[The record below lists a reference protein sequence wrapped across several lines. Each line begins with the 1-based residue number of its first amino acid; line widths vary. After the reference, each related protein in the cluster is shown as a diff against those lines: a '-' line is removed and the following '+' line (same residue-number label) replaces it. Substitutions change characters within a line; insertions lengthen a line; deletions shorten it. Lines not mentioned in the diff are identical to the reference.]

1 MVQEIVRTPPRVF
14 LQYLPFRYVTFA
26 YEKSTVAHDPANPRS
41 IVQRI
46 RRDLALFLLDH
57 LEYLQRF
64 DKVKI
69 YYDNG
74 QALVTKALHDAVE
87 YALSKEAT
95 IYRDASPQR
104 YRLSQVADYLCTV
117 ELEAIKYRHSEETA
131 TDQLFFGG
139 RRAFERNILKQARRH
154 LLN

>member
-1 MVQEIVRTPPRVF
+1 M
-14 LQYLPFRYVTFA
+14 TFA

-74 QALVTKALHDAVE
+74 
-87 YALSKEAT
+87 
-95 IYRDASPQR
+95 
-104 YRLSQVADYLCTV
+104 
-117 ELEAIKYRHSEETA
+117 
-131 TDQLFFGG
+131 
-139 RRAFERNILKQARRH
+139 
-154 LLN
+154 